1 MVKLGM
7 LHLEYGFDQ
16 EAFRVP
22 VVADHPEHF
31 AYDAAARL
39 TLDMSP
45 KIDGLSDLCFGV
57 GEGGLRMIADNQ
69 IGEAM
74 EGLFRGVGMDR
85 GQRSGVAVL
94 KESSSVR
101 PSIPRTS
108 PRMIRSG
115 RQRKADFKRS
125 SKEILAL
132 KVSLD
137 VQKASRLD
145 SW

>member
-85 GQRSGVAVL
+85 GQRSGVAGI
-94 KESSSVR
+94 EGIEHRSPFDSTDFAEDDPVR
-101 PSIPRTS
+101 TPA
-108 PRMIRSG
+108 
-115 RQRKADFKRS
+115 Q
-125 SKEILAL
+125 
-132 KVSLD
+132 
-137 VQKASRLD
+137 SRL
-145 SW
+145 